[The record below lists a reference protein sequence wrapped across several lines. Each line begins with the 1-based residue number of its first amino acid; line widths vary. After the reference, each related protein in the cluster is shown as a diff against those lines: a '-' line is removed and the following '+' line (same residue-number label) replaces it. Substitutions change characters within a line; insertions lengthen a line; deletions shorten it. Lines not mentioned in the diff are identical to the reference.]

1 MSTTAS
7 DGSIL
12 LEKEDGPEDEAVE
25 LAGEEI
31 AGTRDSPGNSNCCA
45 SASASALASEAPA
58 VVEAA
63 AGRLRGR
70 KTRHLFWYPIGMLG
84 LAALSIAQKIGYVD
98 LPLGFGSP
106 QPLPSWPVPKY
117 STNLHKCMGDTCVC
131 GFDNGLGD
139 FSKPPQRLDPSK
151 FKHANSTDSKDAH
164 GEKSDAGTGLL
175 TGGVVPLVVLGVVC
189 VGICRRKR
197 RDAVEVLIDSAAV
210 ETARWRA

>member
-106 QPLPSWPVPKY
+106 QPVAAERGGSYTVH
-117 STNLHKCMGDTCVC
+117 SIVTAGA
-131 GFDNGLGD
+131 
-139 FSKPPQRLDPSK
+139 PPPPP
-151 FKHANSTDSKDAH
+151 APT
-164 GEKSDAGTGLL
+164 GTH
-175 TGGVVPLVVLGVVC
+175 
-189 VGICRRKR
+189 
-197 RDAVEVLIDSAAV
+197 S
-210 ETARWRA
+210 